1 MHLYNVTLQRPGT
14 CQTAINGNFS
24 APKVQEIIVSKGTAI
39 ELLRPDQHGKLKSIA
54 FRECFGIIRSMSAF
68 RLAGA
73 NRDHVVVGSDSGR
86 IVVLRFDNEK
96 NQFEQVHKETFG
108 KSGVRRVVPGQFC
121 CVDPKGR
128 AVMLAAVEKQKVV
141 YVLNR
146 DSQANLTISSPLEA
160 NKGKTIAFDVC
171 AVDNGLENPGF
182 MAIELFY
189 GEADVDDTGEA
200 AAEAQKMLTYYELD
214 LGLNHVARKWSEPVD
229 NGANKL
235 IPVPGGSDG
244 PGGVIVC
251 CENFLVY
258 RAEKHEE
265 IRCVIPRRTS
275 LDAERGVLIASFA
288 SHRSK
293 NGFFFIAQ
301 SEYGDCYKVTLDW
314 TNRKVSELK
323 MKYFDTVPV
332 CSALC
337 VLKTGFLFCGSEFG
351 AHALFQFIALGDDE
365 ESAESSSKTLKKID
379 NSTKKKGKGKN
390 DDGDDEEEEN
400 FQPVFFNPRKLK
412 NLALI
417 DEIESLSPTIALAS
431 NISRKEETPRLLA
444 LCGQGPRSTFR
455 VLRQGVPLS
464 EMARSPLPGNPNGV
478 FTIRKSKSDTTDAY
492 IVVSFTNATLV
503 LSIGDTVEE
512 VTDTGILATSSTLA
526 VSALGD
532 DDDGSLI
539 QIHPSGVRHVR
550 GNNKGVNEWRAP
562 GRKKITACACNRGQ
576 AIVALTGGEL
586 VYFELDEAGQLL
598 EIEKIETSSE
608 VVSVDIPPIPD
619 GSLRAKFAA
628 VAGYDST
635 VRVLS
640 LNPGEALRS
649 VGVQATPSPPE
660 SVLLLEVNNKSAKNN
675 KKAGSSAPPSMFLNV
690 GLSNGVLVRCEV
702 DRVSG
707 ALSDARSRFVG
718 QRPPK
723 LNRIEMNEEAGFVA
737 LSTRPWLGFNE
748 NGRFSIVP
756 ACHETIDRACGFAS
770 EQVLEGI
777 VAVVDGSLRILA
789 CENLGEAFS
798 QSSEKARYT
807 PRAMSTH
814 PDDPDVV
821 AVIETD
827 RGIIGFEDRTGEETR
842 NEYVVEAPP
851 AKKTKKN
858 EEEDEEEDEED
869 DAYQLAPIEQFGAPK
884 STANDNNNWS
894 SCIRIVDAANAETL
908 CVQEIKNNERVV
920 SVAHAYFSKADEVL
934 LVVGSAKNFV
944 LQPRDCDGG
953 MIRCYRYKR
962 GGGKSSN
969 GETANGKSAGN
980 SKAITG
986 LELVHETPCEG
997 APFALRNFEGKLLVG
1012 VDDVLRLYDF
1022 GKKKLLRKAECA
1034 QKFPSFIND
1043 IRCSGDRF
1051 YVTDACES
1059 AFFVKYVRED
1069 DQECSMHIF
1078 ADDVAPRYVTSM
1090 LPLDRDTVAVSDKFG
1105 NFAALRLPKD
1115 VSDEIE
1121 SDISGGKHAV
1131 LTSSA
1136 ALGALNGANNKLQ
1149 ACAQFHVGDV
1159 ICSLTKCAL
1168 QTGGS
1173 EVIVYA
1179 TLGGALGAFVPF
1191 ASKDEADFCTHL
1203 EMHLRIEAPP
1213 ILGNE
1218 HGAFRS
1224 SYFPVKAVVDGDLCE
1239 QFGRLGADAQRRI
1252 SEEMDRTPSEIVK
1265 RLEQIRARAG

>member
-1 MHLYNVTLQRPGT
+1 MICHHG
-14 CQTAINGNFS
+14 S
-24 APKVQEIIVSKGTAI
+24 I
-39 ELLRPDQHGKLKSIA
+39 ELLRPDNQSGKLRSIA
-54 FRECFGIIRSMSAF
+54 YHDCFGVIRSLQSF
-68 RLAGA
+68 RLAGQQ
-73 NRDHVVVGSDSGR
+73 RDYCVISSDSGR
-86 IVVLRFDNEK
+86 VCVLEFDAAKSEFK
-96 NQFEQVHKETFG
+96 RVQMGTFG
-108 KSGVRRVVPGQFC
+108 KSGVRRTIAGEIVT
-121 CVDPKGR
+121 VDPKGR
-128 AVMLAAVEKQKVV
+128 AVMVSALEKQKVV

-146 DSQANLTISSPLEA
+146 DQEARLTISSPLEA
-160 NKGKTIAFDVC
+160 NKAKTIVFDC
-171 AVDNGLENPGF
+171 QACDNGLENPGF

-189 GEADVDDTGEA
+189 GDADRDDTGEA
-200 AAEAQKMLTYYELD
+200 AANAQKMLTYYELD
-214 LGLNHVARKWSEPVD
+214 LGLNHVARKWSNKID

-258 RAEKHEE
+258 RQEKHEE
-265 IRCVIPRRTS
+265 VRCVIPRRFT
-275 LDAERGVLIASFA
+275 LAAERGVLIASFA

-323 MKYFDTVPV
+323 MKYFDTIPV
-332 CSALC
+332 CSSLC
-337 VLKTGFLFCGSEFG
+337 VLKTGFLFAGSEFG

-365 ESAESSSKTLKKID
+365 ESAESSSKTLKKVTAAGSKK
-379 NSTKKKGKGKN
+379 STTTISK
-390 DDGDDEEEEN
+390 DDDDDDQEN
-400 FQPVFFNPRKLK
+400 FLPVFFNPRKLK

-417 DEIESLSPTIALAS
+417 DEIESLSPTMALAS
-431 NISRKEETPRLLA
+431 NISKKEETPRLLA

-478 FTIRKSKSDTTDAY
+478 YTIRKSKSDTTDAY

-532 DDDGSLI
+532 EDNGSLI

-598 EIEKIETSSE
+598 EIEKVETSSE
-608 VVSVDIPPIPD
+608 IVSVDIPPIPE

-635 VRVLS
+635 VRILS

-660 SVLLLEVNNKSAKNN
+660 SVLLTEVNNNLKGN
-675 KKAGSSAPPSMFLNV
+675 KKGGSSAPPSMFLNV

-723 LNRIEMNEEAGFVA
+723 LNRIEMNGEAGFLA

-770 EQVLEGI
+770 EQVPEGI
-777 VAVVDGSLRILA
+777 VAVADGSLRILA
-789 CENLGEAFS
+789 CEKLGEAFS
-798 QSSEKARYT
+798 QSFEKSRYT

-827 RGIIGFEDRTGEETR
+827 RGVVGFEDRKGEETK
-842 NEYVVEAPP
+842 NEYVVEPP
-851 AKKTKKN
+851 KKKLKTEN
-858 EEEDEEEDEED
+858 DEDESEEDED
-869 DAYQLAPIEQFGAPK
+869 DAYQLAPIEQFGAPR
-884 STANDNNNWS
+884 TTDHDNNSWS
-894 SCIRIVDAANAETL
+894 SCVRIVDAANAETL
-908 CVQEIKNNERVV
+908 CVEEIKNNERVV
-920 SVAHAYFSKADEVL
+920 SITHAYFTKADEVL

-962 GGGKSSN
+962 GSSN
-969 GETANGKSAGN
+969 GETNGKSGG
-980 SKAITG
+980 SKTITG
-986 LELVHETPCEG
+986 LELVHETVCEG
-997 APFALRNFEGKLLVG
+997 APFAMRNFEGKLLVG
-1012 VDDVLRLYDF
+1012 VDDVLRMYDF
-1022 GKKKLLRKAECA
+1022 GKKKLLRKSECA
-1034 QKFPSFIND
+1034 QKFPSFINS

-1051 YVTDACES
+1051 FVTDACES
-1059 AFFVKYVRED
+1059 VFFVKFIREE
-1069 DQECSMHIF
+1069 ECSMHIF
-1078 ADDVAPRYVTSM
+1078 ADDVAPRYVTAM
-1090 LPLDRDTVAVSDKFG
+1090 LPLDRDTVCVADKFG

-1115 VSDEIE
+1115 VSDDIE
-1121 SDISGGKHAV
+1121 SDISGGKHASMQA
-1131 LTSSA
+1131 TA
-1136 ALGALNGANNKLQ
+1136 FGTLNGASNKLE
-1149 ACAQFHVGDV
+1149 AIAQFHFGDV
-1159 ICSLTKCAL
+1159 VCSLTKCAL

-1173 EVIVYA
+1173 EVIIYA
-1179 TLGGALGAFVPF
+1179 TLGGALGALVPF
-1191 ASKDEADFCTHL
+1191 ASKDEADFCSHL
-1203 EMHLRIEAPP
+1203 EMHLRIESPP
-1213 ILGNE
+1213 LLGND
-1218 HGAFRS
+1218 HAAFRS
-1224 SYFPVKAVVDGDLCE
+1224 SYFPVKNVCDGDLCE
-1239 QFGRLGADAQRRI
+1239 QFGRLSADAQRRI

-1265 RLEQIRARAG
+1265 RLEQIRARAGS